1 MMQQDLT
8 YFHII
13 IIHYLI
19 IYSLIEW
26 EAALHRVIRL
36 HITSITQLSGIIIFS
51 SQHHIKR
58 AFEALCMIL
67 IIPLTFFLIL
77 NNSRP

>member
-1 MMQQDLT
+1 MSKVSEMMKQELT
-8 YFHII
+8 YFHMI

-26 EAALHRVIRL
+26 EAAPHRVIRL

-58 AFEALCMIL
+58 AF
-67 IIPLTFFLIL
+67 
-77 NNSRP
+77 